1 MVDLHSHALFGVDD
15 GAQTIEDSIAILKR
29 ACSFGIDKLALT
41 PHFSIGDDV
50 EEFLYLR
57 NKHFDM
63 LKEAAEEI
71 GIELKMGAEV
81 YITDELFNETELE
94 KLTIG
99 TSRVVLCEFKYH
111 SLSPEDMIEYIDYIL
126 KEGLSVLVAHPER
139 YSYLRYNRMLLEAL
153 LDRGVIMQV
162 NAISLFEDS
171 EEGDFA
177 RMLVKNNLAYCIG
190 SDIHH
195 ASSRRLNAMAEIMKN
210 GKYDNLITDNPG
222 RIFDNN

>member
-1 MVDLHSHALFGVDD
+1 MVDLHSHALFGIDD

-29 ACSFGIDKLALT
+29 ARSFGINKMVLT

-63 LKEAAEEI
+63 LEEEAEEL
-71 GIELKMGAEV
+71 GIELKAGAEV

-94 KLTIG
+94 KLVIG
-99 TSRVVLCEFKYH
+99 DGNVILCEFKYH
-111 SLSPEDMIEYIDYIL
+111 ALSPETFIEYIDYVL
-126 KEGLSVLVAHPER
+126 AEGLRVLVAHPER
-139 YSYLRYNRMLLEAL
+139 YSYLRCNRMLLEAL
-153 LDRGVIMQV
+153 LDRGVMLQV
-162 NAISLFEDS
+162 NAISLFEDN

-177 RMLVKNNLAYCIG
+177 RMLVRNNFAYCIG

-195 ASSRRLNAMAEIMKN
+195 ASSRRLNAMGEVMNREKLDDLIN
-210 GKYDNLITDNPG
+210 GNPD
-222 RIFDNN
+222 RIFGNN